1 MLLITGAN
9 GQLGR
14 LIVEEVLRREPD
26 QPFAVSVREPERA
39 TDLTARGVEVRR
51 GDYDE
56 PSSLTGAFHGVNRL
70 LLMPTPE
77 PDEAKKVNQH
87 RVAIEA
93 AIAAGVSH
101 IVYPGA
107 HAANRFD
114 NPLFAAHLQTEKLIQ
129 ESGAAW
135 TMLRNAIYADV
146 IAREVQ
152 GAITAGELA
161 APAGTAAIAPVLRRD
176 LAAATA
182 AVLVGEGHEGHIYEL
197 TGPDTLDWHDLAALA
212 SEKAGQ
218 SIAYRAIS
226 DDEAT
231 GRLKAA
237 GLLEPVVEVL
247 LGFYVAYR
255 AGWCGTPSPDLANLA
270 GRATPSLDA
279 VRAVIEGTAR

>member
-14 LIVEEVLRREPD
+14 LIVEEVLRRAPG
-26 QPFAVSVREPERA
+26 QPLAVSVREPDRA
-39 TDLTARGVEVRR
+39 TDLAARGVEVRR

-56 PSSLTGAFHGVNRL
+56 PPSLTGAFHGVNRL

-77 PDEAKKVNQH
+77 PDPVIRVN
-87 RVAIEA
+87 RLRAAIEA
-93 AIAAGVSH
+93 AVAVGVSH
-101 IVYPGA
+101 IVYPSA
-107 HAANRFD
+107 HAIDRFD
-114 NPLFAAHLQTEKLIQ
+114 NPLFATHLQTEKLIQ
-129 ESGAAW
+129 ESGTDW

-182 AVLVGEGHEGHIYEL
+182 VVLMGEGHEGRIYEL

-212 SEKAGQ
+212 SEKADRP
-218 SIAYRAIS
+218 IAYRAID
-226 DDEAT
+226 DDEAAD
-231 GRLKAA
+231 RLKAA
-237 GLLEPVVEVL
+237 GLPEPVVGAL
-247 LGFYVAYR
+247 LGFYAAYR

-279 VRAVIEGTAR
+279 VRVVIEGTAR